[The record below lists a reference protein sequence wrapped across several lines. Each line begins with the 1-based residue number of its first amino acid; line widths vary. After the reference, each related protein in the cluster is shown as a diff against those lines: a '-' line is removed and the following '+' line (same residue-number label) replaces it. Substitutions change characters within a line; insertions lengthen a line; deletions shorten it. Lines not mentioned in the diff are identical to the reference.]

1 MLVRAY
7 LLCTLAAKVCANV
20 VHRALGP
27 PPYIVLLK
35 LRRQVLKSLTLT
47 LKRMLSGLC
56 ERVKSEESHALK
68 IMK

>member
-1 MLVRAY
+1 MWY
-7 LLCTLAAKVCANV
+7 TELLALPLYCAAEIEKAGSEESN
-20 VHRALGP
+20 
-27 PPYIVLLK
+27 
-35 LRRQVLKSLTLT
+35 